1 MVLTNSVRAR
11 PQESTVELESQARTL
26 CKHSVKEGGP
36 DWPRCLLPPA
46 QPQEQA
52 GEVQSAGAASPWNLD
67 GQAGEEF
74 PPAGS
79 PAPRRLWGSPQS
91 P

>member
-1 MVLTNSVRAR
+1 MRKKNIKKLVGWKRCMVLTNSVKAR

-52 GEVQSAGAASPWNLD
+52 TVDDSHAELGIKPH
-67 GQAGEEF
+67 
-74 PPAGS
+74 
-79 PAPRRLWGSPQS
+79 
-91 P
+91 